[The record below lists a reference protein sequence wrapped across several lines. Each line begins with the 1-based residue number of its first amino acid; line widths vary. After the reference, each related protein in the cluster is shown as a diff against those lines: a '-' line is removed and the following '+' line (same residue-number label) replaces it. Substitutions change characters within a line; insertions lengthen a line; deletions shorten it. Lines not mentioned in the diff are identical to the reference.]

1 MNKKELL
8 AQSIEAV
15 IVGMLIIVAVW
26 YAKQHSQK
34 SATPTPTPTPTPTE
48 VVHPVTAT
56 PVPATEIPLQ
66 ATERPK
72 KDTPTPQPSKTPS
85 PTPSVAP
92 VAKKKV
98 EQGHKFKPY
107 TGYWAYNLKS
117 SQQYKL
123 QQIALTSSD
132 NGIRMVE
139 DPCGEWR
146 YCVALGTYWAGGHPE
161 HIGRCVDVFMQNGAT
176 LKCVLA
182 DVKKQEDTK
191 GKANKYGATNNDV
204 LEFIVDDKRI
214 SAKVKQT
221 GNVSNAGEQFEGDAV
236 YMLIYDMWIEGFGK

>member
-1 MNKKELL
+1 MKKDDLLL
-8 AQSIEAV
+8 AGEVVVAAV
-15 IVGMLIIVAVW
+15 LAVVLMHMGKKASRVADV
-26 YAKQHSQK
+26 
-34 SATPTPTPTPTPTE
+34 TPTPTE

-56 PVPATEIPLQ
+56 PVPATEIPLR

-72 KDTPTPQPSKTPS
+72 KDTPTPQPSETPS

-107 TGYWAYNLKS
+107 TRYTAYDLKS

-182 DVKKQEDTK
+182 DVKRQEDTK
-191 GKANKYGATNNDV
+191 GRANRYGEINNDV
-204 LEFIVDDKRI
+204 LEFIVDESRLPDNVNLK
-214 SAKVKQT
+214 T
-221 GNVSNAGEQFEGDAV
+221 GGNGNMSGAGEQFEGDAV